1 MKESD
6 QFIDL
11 ILNNEPENTMDM
23 EVIQQL
29 ILKLSEI
36 TSDDKGRPIVIHS
49 AGNNFSRGYDCSC
62 HLVKDNQF
70 LTNVVFMGTT
80 IAQLIRNYDHPVVA
94 FAHGYA
100 MGAGLELLISC
111 DYVMADSSFKS
122 GLPEMLFNFPN
133 IMIPPETM
141 GKYISRAGV
150 SALAT
155 GSVFNLESSLA
166 LGIVDKKG
174 SLKEAQQFAV
184 SMNNE
189 FFSRTKQYYMMDQKE
204 IRNYVQYIKSLDT
217 HNLKLKDLENYR
229 NIHFS

>member
-1 MKESD
+1 
-6 QFIDL
+6 
-11 ILNNEPENTMDM
+11 
-23 EVIQQL
+23 
-29 ILKLSEI
+29 
-36 TSDDKGRPIVIHS
+36 
-49 AGNNFSRGYDCSC
+49 
-62 HLVKDNQF
+62 
-70 LTNVVFMGTT
+70 
-80 IAQLIRNYDHPVVA
+80 
-94 FAHGYA
+94 

-155 GSVFNLESSLA
+155 GSTFNLESSLA

-174 SLKEAQQFAV
+174 TLKEAEQFAV

-229 NIHFS
+229 NTHFS